1 MIEIQNASLLTDLFG
16 HWPDFHDA
24 EIRGLRI
31 DATDYRDPVL
41 EIDFEVAEM
50 SEETDDRGHYR
61 DRQRARTTI
70 SFARVANLHIDGV
83 FSQNVIFE
91 LSLEPTGA
99 ADFDEVLGSE
109 DARSRRQHRVSWSSS
124 LGMGASFLCD
134 DIAVVSAT
142 ASARAS

>member
-1 MIEIQNASLLTDLFG
+1 MIEIQKASLLTDLFG

-31 DATDYRDPVL
+31 DASDYRDPVL

-50 SEETDDRGHYR
+50 SEETDDRGYYR

-70 SFARVANLHIDGV
+70 SFARVANLRIEGV
-83 FSQNVIFE
+83 FSQNVIGE

-99 ADFDEVLGSE
+99 ADFDEVLGSD
-109 DARSRRQHRVSWSSS
+109 DARARRQHRVSWTSS

-134 DIAVVSAT
+134 EISVVAAT
-142 ASARAS
+142 VSARAS